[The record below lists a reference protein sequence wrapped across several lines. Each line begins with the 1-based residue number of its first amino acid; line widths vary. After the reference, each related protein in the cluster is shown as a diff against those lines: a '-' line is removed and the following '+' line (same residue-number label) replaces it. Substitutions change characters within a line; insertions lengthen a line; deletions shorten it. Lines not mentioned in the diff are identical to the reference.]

1 MQSDLQNVQ
10 SISFNIITIFTI
22 LFVSILFLMFMSYL
36 SSTNKISD
44 LNMRLSQMSNE
55 RDELLTQISDLNEIR
70 ISNNMQKYEIENNF
84 ITKQDFNN
92 FVQVFKNE
100 LERKERTEIPKRNE
114 IVNKLPVRQY
124 YPPSNHIK
132 EMYPVPVIPGGEFL
146 KRGVISMRN
155 MDYPY
160 QDLTTTYQRVGTLS
174 TIDKTDD
181 YMMTLYRRDIAPERD
196 LYEYKVIDHTNGNNI
211 EIFLNTNVA
220 LLRNG
225 DKIIIPGYES
235 KGEFIVN
242 LDRQYSYIRL
252 RPFP

>member
-1 MQSDLQNVQ
+1 MQSDIQNVQ
-10 SISFNIITIFTI
+10 TFQNIGYNIISIFATIFI
-22 LFVSILFLMFMSYL
+22 FMIFFMYMFYA
-36 SSTNKISD
+36 SSSNKID
-44 LNMRLSQMSNE
+44 ELSTKISRISKE
-55 RDELLTQISDLNEIR
+55 RDLLFFKVNEL
-70 ISNNMQKYEIENNF
+70 SNKTFANCEQNYEIENNY

-92 FVQVFKNE
+92 FIQVFKHE
-100 LERKERTEIPKRNE
+100 LEKKDSIQKTN
-114 IVNKLPVRQY
+114 LPVVKQY
-124 YPPSNHIK
+124 YPKQAHINPIR
-132 EMYPVPVIPGGEFL
+132 EMFPVPIIPGGEYL
-146 KRGVISMRN
+146 KKGVISMRN

-160 QDLTTTYQRVGTLS
+160 QDLTTTYQRVGTIA
-174 TIDKTDD
+174 TVNKMDD